1 MAQPFE
7 TLAHAAI
14 RRYSRW
20 EIRRHFTVDASGLE
34 HLPPAGPVLL
44 AARHYHHLYD
54 GLLLLGFLPRPVH
67 LLVGLDWVRGP
78 VTRRFLESVCAR
90 AEWPVVLRPE
100 NLRRITAPGKPF
112 ERSAYSPDEIGP
124 YLRRAM
130 RETAALFLEG
140 KVLAM
145 FPEGYPNVDLRGS
158 RKPGPDDFLPFQPG
172 FLTLVEH
179 AQRHGLAPVAIVP
192 VGFNYVDRGSERV
205 TMRLGAPLYLRSTAE
220 RGDVLREVECQVRLL
235 SGVDNSGGYAHQK
248 PWPTGRIGAV
258 S

>member
-1 MAQPFE
+1 MTQPFE
-7 TLAHAAI
+7 PLARAAI
-14 RRYSRW
+14 RTYSRW
-20 EIRRHFTVDASGLE
+20 EVRRRFTVDLHGLE
-34 HLPPAGPVLL
+34 RLPRRGPVLL

-54 GLLLLGFLPRPVH
+54 GLLLLGFLSRPVH

-78 VTRRFLESVCAR
+78 VTRRVLETACAG

-100 NLRRITAPGKPF
+100 NLRRIATSNDPQ

-130 RETAALFLEG
+130 RDAQALFHSG
-140 KVLAM
+140 RVLAM

-158 RKPGPDDFLPFQPG
+158 RKPGADDFLPFQPG

-179 AQRHGLAPVAIVP
+179 AQRSGRIEVPIVP
-192 VGFNYVDRGSERV
+192 VGFEYGCGDGERV
-205 TMRLGAPLYLRSTAE
+205 AMRLGAPIYLRSAAD
-220 RGDVLREVECQVRLL
+220 RGDVLREVEERVRAL
-235 SGVDNSGGYAHQK
+235 SGVEASGAYTYGEPLIASQ
-248 PWPTGRIGAV
+248 GEAV

>member
-1 MAQPFE
+1 MAQPFKP
-7 TLAHAAI
+7 LARTAI
-14 RRYSRW
+14 RWYSRW

-34 HLPPAGPVLL
+34 HLPSTGPVLL

-78 VTRRFLESVCAR
+78 VTRRFLESACAG

-100 NLRRITAPGKPF
+100 NLRRIIAAGDPF

-130 RETAALFLEG
+130 RDTAALFREG

-179 AQRHGLAPVAIVP
+179 AQRDGLAPVAIVP
-192 VGFNYVDRGSERV
+192 VGFNYVDGGSERV
-205 TMRLGAPLYLRSTAE
+205 TMRLGTPVYLRSTGE
-220 RGDVLREVECQVRLL
+220 RGDVLREVEYQVRSL
-235 SGVDNSGGYAHQK
+235 SGVDDSGGYAHGK
-248 PWPTGRIGAV
+248 PWPTGRVEAA